1 MYLWKTLECEICK
14 QVFPTKFKT
23 QNNIKYSLFDFN
35 VNKDKNYIMLEA
47 IHADKSPSKLIY
59 LLYPDSENCQF
70 KVGRANEQDIRVN
83 DISASRQHATILF

>member
-1 MYLWKTLECEICK
+1 MLTKETSKLKMYLWKTLECEICK

-47 IHADKSPSKLIY
+47 INADKSPSKLIY
-59 LLYPDSENCQF
+59 LLYPDSEDCQF
-70 KVGRANEQDIRVN
+70 KVGRANE
-83 DISASRQHATILF
+83 